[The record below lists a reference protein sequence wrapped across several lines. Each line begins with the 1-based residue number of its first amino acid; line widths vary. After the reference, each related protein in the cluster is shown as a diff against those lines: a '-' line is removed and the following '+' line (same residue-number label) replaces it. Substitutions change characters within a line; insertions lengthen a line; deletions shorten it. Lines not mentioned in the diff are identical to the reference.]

1 MRHAVI
7 DLRRAS
13 VGNGHRLLV
22 EESQSILVGKR
33 SFLQSLI
40 ENAIAAPEH
49 GLAID
54 AVSEPDSWTKCFM
67 VGVLWT
73 LSSITPC
80 PRPEVGVSSQDV
92 SGSRILE
99 RWINR
104 GKAIE
109 CFGSGQIEIITQA
122 VVQCEAR
129 AKIGRALTIARIVIV
144 ANSAESTVVPCCV
157 M

>member
-1 MRHAVI
+1 
-7 DLRRAS
+7 
-13 VGNGHRLLV
+13 
-22 EESQSILVGKR
+22 
-33 SFLQSLI
+33 
-40 ENAIAAPEH
+40 
-49 GLAID
+49 
-54 AVSEPDSWTKCFM
+54 M

-92 SGSRILE
+92 SGSRIRE

-129 AKIGRALTIARIVIV
+129 AKFVRVLPIERKVLV
-144 ANSAESTVVPCCV
+144 ANTAESPVVQCGGIRQAKE
-157 M
+157 